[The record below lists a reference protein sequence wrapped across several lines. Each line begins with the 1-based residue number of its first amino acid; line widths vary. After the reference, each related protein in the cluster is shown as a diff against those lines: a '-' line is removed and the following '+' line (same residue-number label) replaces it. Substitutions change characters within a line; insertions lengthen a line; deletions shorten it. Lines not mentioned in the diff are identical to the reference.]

1 MSTDAN
7 IGLQKRFALSIFG
20 VLCAALP
27 QGKAWAACNGNVTV
41 TSTLVVSTSCAGGN
55 VKPLTLDTGANVT
68 INAGVTVSNDA
79 PSGRNGDPVSV
90 LASSTSASLTNNGI
104 ISTGSQF
111 GVTVNGTLTTLI
123 NTGRISS
130 GVRRGVVLNGG
141 TITTLTN
148 TGSIIGPFSA
158 ITNNAGVLTTLNNLQ
173 GAGNANGALTYTGA
187 LPVDYRIIINSPTTY
202 GKLTA
207 SGVTGSMTFG
217 IYGTSTVAVGT
228 YAGVLNGLT
237 AGNLTGATSGTYGGL
252 NWQLGLA
259 SGSTTIWDLVFS
271 PASVNMNTGSTYSL
285 SDVGVTANPVFAGGT
300 LALLPGDNSNQAF
313 TLNAGGG
320 ILTAPTGGS
329 AQLTGVFSGAGGLTV
344 NGAGT
349 LVLTGANSYSG
360 GTTVSSGTLVISGA
374 SPLGTGAVFVGAG
387 STLMGTG
394 TIRGPVT
401 VAGTLK
407 PGNSPGYLAVN
418 STVTMNG
425 GSTYQQDIAGTVQA
439 SAASPVGATG
449 YYSFL
454 NITGGQ
460 FVIQPNATLTPRL
473 SGLFTPAEAG
483 FGSRP
488 YVPVLGDRF
497 RIVSAD
503 GGISGR
509 FSVLTQP
516 AELAA
521 DTQFVQLY
529 NVGGSNSLDLVVIPR
544 SYVATLGAQNANA
557 RSAASALDT
566 IVLASQAGL
575 ASSAQAQL
583 LSAASAQ
590 TAASLPAFT
599 RGLAGEVHGAG
610 LAALPQAALR
620 AQQAVMSHLDGSI
633 TTPAAGGFSASRSS
647 GVLVA
652 SAGPDVP
659 IGALDGENR
668 RTAARGPAWGEITYQ
683 RGKRSGD
690 GGASGFSND
699 LYQLVV
705 GIDAY
710 EEHGAKAGGGIT
722 LSNTHVTGDQGT
734 GEIQQGSVFLYGKLP
749 MDGWVLDG
757 MASVG
762 LNSTN
767 SSRNDPTGNTAGL
780 EAKNIRGTDAL
791 LSAGLSR
798 PVDLESARVTP
809 YARLTWQQIRQSSFD
824 EGPSAAALS
833 VGSFSGS
840 ALRGTIG
847 LAVGSRTAN
856 PLKDAA
862 TYRINAAVGA
872 DSSGLVNPV
881 LNASLAG
888 TSTTIVAPRAGSAF
902 VQAGFYGTRR
912 LAGNAFAY
920 LGVAGEV
927 RRGARQGMVSVG
939 VQMQF

>member
-1 MSTDAN
+1 MPNDVN

-20 VLCAALP
+20 VLCTALP
-27 QGKAWAACNGNVTV
+27 QGKAWAVCNGGVTV

-68 INAGVTVSNDA
+68 VNAGVTVSNDA

-90 LASSTSASLTNNGI
+90 LASSTSASLTNNGT

-173 GAGNANGALTYTGA
+173 GAGNANGALTYTGV
-187 LPVDYRIIINSPTTY
+187 LPVDYRIIINSATTY

-207 SGVTGSMTFG
+207 TAVTGSMSFG

-271 PASVNMNTGSTYSL
+271 PATVNMNTGSTYSL

-300 LALLPGDNSNQAF
+300 LALLPGDSSNQAF

-320 ILTAPTGGS
+320 ILTTPTGGS
-329 AQLTGVFSGAGGLTV
+329 AQLSGVFSGVGGLTV
-344 NGAGT
+344 NGTGT
-349 LVLTGANSYSG
+349 LVLTGANNYSG
-360 GTTVSSGTLVISGA
+360 GTTVSSGTLVIGGA

-449 YYSFL
+449 FYSFL

-497 RIVSAD
+497 RIVTAD
-503 GGISGR
+503 GGITGR

-516 AELAA
+516 AELSA
-521 DTQFVQLY
+521 DTQFAQIY
-529 NVGGSNSLDLVVIPR
+529 NAGGSNSLDLVVIPR
-544 SYVATLGAQNANA
+544 SYAATLGAQNANA
-557 RSAASALDT
+557 QSAASALDA
-566 IVLASQAGL
+566 IVLASQAGS

-583 LSAASAQ
+583 LSAAAAQ

-599 RGLAGEVHGAG
+599 RGLAGEVHGAS

-620 AQQAVMSHLDGSI
+620 AQQALMSHLDG
-633 TTPAAGGFSASRSS
+633 TAATPAAGAFSAARSP
-647 GVLVA
+647 GLLLA

-659 IGALDGENR
+659 IGALDGASHG
-668 RTAARGPAWGEITYQ
+668 AASRGPAWGEITYQ

-690 GGASGFSND
+690 GGASGFSSD

-710 EEHGAKAGGGIT
+710 EQRGAKAGGGIT

-749 MDGWVLDG
+749 MDGLVLDG
-757 MASVG
+757 MASLG
-762 LNSTN
+762 LSSTN

-780 EAKNIRGTDAL
+780 EAKNIRGKHVL

-798 PVDLESARVTP
+798 PMDRESDRMTP
-809 YARLTWQQIRQSSFD
+809 YARLTWQQVKQSSFA
-824 EGPSAAALS
+824 EGSSAAALS
-833 VGSFSGS
+833 VDSFSGG
-840 ALRGTIG
+840 AVRGVMG
-847 LAVGSRTAN
+847 LTLGSTNTNLLKEAN
-856 PLKDAA
+856 TYLVNVAA
-862 TYRINAAVGA
+862 GV
-872 DSSGLVNPV
+872 DSSGLMNPV

-888 TSTTIVAPRAGSAF
+888 TSTAIGTPRAGSAF

-912 LAGNAFAY
+912 VAANAFVY
-920 LGVAGEV
+920 LGVAGEL
-927 RRGARQGMVSVG
+927 RRGARQGTLSAG

>member
-1 MSTDAN
+1 MPTDAN
-7 IGLQKRFALSIFG
+7 IGLQKRFVLSIFG
-20 VLCAALP
+20 VLCTALP

-329 AQLTGVFSGAGGLTV
+329 AQLTGVFSGVGGLTV

-749 MDGWVLDG
+749 MDGWALDG
-757 MASVG
+757 MASLG
-762 LNSTN
+762 LSSMN

-798 PVDLESARVTP
+798 PVDLASARVTP
-809 YARLTWQQIRQSSFD
+809 YARLTWQQLRQSSFD

>member
-1 MSTDAN
+1 MPNDAN
-7 IGLQKRFALSIFG
+7 NGLQKRFVVSVFG
-20 VLCAALP
+20 VLCSALP
-27 QGKAWAACNGNVTV
+27 QGKAWAVCNGGVTV
-41 TSTLVVSTSCAGGN
+41 TSTLVVSASCAGGN

-79 PSGRNGDPVSV
+79 PSNRNGDPVSV
-90 LASSTSASLTNNGI
+90 LSSSTSSSLTNNGT
-104 ISTGSQF
+104 ISTASQF

-158 ITNNAGVLTTLNNLQ
+158 ITNNAGVLNTLNNLQ

-187 LPVDYRIIINSPTTY
+187 LPVDYRIIINSPSTY

-207 SGVTGSMTFG
+207 SAVTGSMTFG

-237 AGNLTGATSGTYGGL
+237 AGNLTGGTSGTYGGL

-271 PASVNMNTGSTYSL
+271 IASVNMTTGSIYSL

-300 LALLPGDNSNQAF
+300 LALLSGDNSSRAF

-320 ILTAPTGGS
+320 TITAPTSGS
-329 AQLTGVFSGAGGLTV
+329 AQLSGAFSGVGGLTV
-344 NGAGT
+344 NGTGA
-349 LVLTGANSYSG
+349 LLLTGNNSYSG
-360 GTTVSSGTLVISGA
+360 GTTINSGTLVIGGA
-374 SPLGTGAVFVGAG
+374 SPLGTGPVFVGSG

-394 TIRGPVT
+394 TVRGPVT

-418 STVTMNG
+418 STVTMAG

-439 SAASPVGATG
+439 SAASPAGATG

-454 NITGGQ
+454 SVTGGQ

-473 SGLFTPAEAG
+473 SGLFTPAESG

-516 AELAA
+516 AELSA

-529 NVGGSNSLDLVVIPR
+529 NVGGSNSLDLAVIPR
-544 SYVATLGAQNANA
+544 SYTATLSAQNANA
-557 RSAASALDT
+557 RSAASALDR
-566 IVLASQAGL
+566 IVLANQAGST
-575 ASSAQAQL
+575 SSAQGQL
-583 LSAASAQ
+583 LSAASVQ

-599 RGLAGEVHGAG
+599 RGLAGEVHGAS

-620 AQQAVMSHLDGSI
+620 AQQAVMSHLDGTASS
-633 TTPAAGGFSASRSS
+633 PVAGAFSASRSP

-652 SAGPDVP
+652 SAGSDVH
-659 IGALDGENR
+659 IGALDGASNG
-668 RTAARGPAWGEITYQ
+668 TATRGPAWGDVTYQ
-683 RGKRSGD
+683 RGKRRGD
-690 GGASGFSND
+690 QNASGFSND
-699 LYQLVV
+699 LYQLVA

-710 EEHGAKAGGGIT
+710 AEHGAKAGGGIT
-722 LSNTHVTGDQGT
+722 LSNTHVTADQGT
-734 GEIQQGSVFLYGKLP
+734 GDIQQGSVFLYGKLAV
-749 MDGWVLDG
+749 DGWVLDG
-757 MASVG
+757 MASLG
-762 LNSTN
+762 LSSTN
-767 SSRNDPTGNTAGL
+767 NSRSDPTGNTAGL
-780 EAKNIRGTDAL
+780 EAKNIRSNHAL

-798 PVDLESARVTP
+798 PADLESARITP
-809 YARLTWQQIRQSSFD
+809 YARLTWQQVRQSSFA
-824 EGPSAAALS
+824 EGSSAAALS
-833 VGSFSGS
+833 VDSFSGR
-840 ALRGTIG
+840 AVRGVIG
-847 LAVGSRTAN
+847 LTLGSRSTN
-856 PLKDAA
+856 PLKEVNTYLVNVAA
-862 TYRINAAVGA
+862 GA
-872 DSSGLVNPV
+872 DSSGLINPV
-881 LNASLAG
+881 LNASLVG
-888 TSTTIVAPRAGSAF
+888 TATTIGTPRAGSTF

-912 LAGNAFAY
+912 FAANAFAY
-920 LGVAGEV
+920 LGVAGEL
-927 RRGARQGMVSVG
+927 RRGARQGMLSAG
-939 VQMQF
+939 MQMQF